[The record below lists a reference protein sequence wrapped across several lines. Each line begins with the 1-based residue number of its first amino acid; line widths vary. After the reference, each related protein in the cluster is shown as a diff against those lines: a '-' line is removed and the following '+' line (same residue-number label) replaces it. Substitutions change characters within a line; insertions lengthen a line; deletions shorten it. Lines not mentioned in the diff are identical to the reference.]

1 MRLTSKG
8 LICSSHLSGTFSYA
22 TRWQLHYRRQT
33 GYNALSMNSSASIQH
48 HLETRLRLAGLRPTQ
63 QRLAL
68 GALLFA
74 QGDRHVC
81 AEVLHEE
88 AVQAKVPVSLA
99 TVYNTLN
106 QFKAA
111 GLLREIAIEGDR
123 SYFDTNTSDHF
134 HFFDNGNSELM
145 DIHAA
150 GITVMG
156 VPELPPGKVIDRID
170 VIVRLKD
177 A

>member
-1 MRLTSKG
+1 MTGRL
-8 LICSSHLSGTFSYA
+8 HLA
-22 TRWQLHYRRQT
+22 
-33 GYNALSMNSSASIQH
+33 
-48 HLETRLRLAGLRPTQ
+48 ERLRAVGLRPTQ

-68 GALLFA
+68 GDLLFSK
-74 QGDRHVC
+74 GDRHLC
-81 AEVLHEE
+81 AEDLHAE
-88 AVQAKVPVSLA
+88 ARAAKVPMSLA

-123 SYFDTNTSDHF
+123 SYYDTNTSNHY
-134 HFFDNGNSELM
+134 HFFDDEKHQLM
-145 DIHAA
+145 DIDLADLRVV
-150 GITVMG
+150 GL
-156 VPELPPGKVIDRID
+156 PEAPKGKVIDRID

>member
-1 MRLTSKG
+1 MTGRL
-8 LICSSHLSGTFSYA
+8 HLA
-22 TRWQLHYRRQT
+22 
-33 GYNALSMNSSASIQH
+33 
-48 HLETRLRLAGLRPTQ
+48 ERLRAVGLRPTQ

-68 GALLFA
+68 GDLLFSK
-74 QGDRHVC
+74 GDRHLC
-81 AEVLHEE
+81 AEDLHAE
-88 AVQAKVPVSLA
+88 ARAAKVPVSLA

-123 SYFDTNTSDHF
+123 SYYDTNTSNHY
-134 HFFDNGNSELM
+134 HFFDDEKHQLM
-145 DIHAA
+145 DIDLADLRVV
-150 GITVMG
+150 GL
-156 VPELPPGKVIDRID
+156 PEAPKGKVIDRID